1 MGLFDFLKSKG
12 ETENSPKSENIS
24 FNGVCETPV
33 NAKYTPDV
41 ISTLGPRDIF
51 VFGSNLSGHHAGGAA
66 GVPWNLNRRRR
77 EEAKLSNHTLIDS
90 SNLQNMKKH
99 LRFM

>member
-12 ETENSPKSENIS
+12 ETENFPKSENIS

-51 VFGSNLSGHHAGGAA
+51 V
-66 GVPWNLNRRRR
+66 
-77 EEAKLSNHTLIDS
+77 I
-90 SNLQNMKKH
+90 
-99 LRFM
+99 

>member
-12 ETENSPKSENIS
+12 ETENSPRSENIS

-41 ISTLGPRDIF
+41 ISTDT
-51 VFGSNLSGHHAGGAA
+51 VSLSVSERGH
-66 GVPWNLNRRRR
+66 
-77 EEAKLSNHTLIDS
+77 
-90 SNLQNMKKH
+90 
-99 LRFM
+99 